1 MLAFPFYSSSATNGY
16 MGQDSPSPQKFRTVK
31 EWWTHITEHSDIEL
45 ERGEKIFLDQKKK
58 KSQQK
63 SIKHLEISITRNV
76 QDPCKHNNK
85 ANKQKQ

>member
-1 MLAFPFYSSSATNGY
+1 MDPHN
-16 MGQDSPSPQKFRTVK
+16 RTLGH
-31 EWWTHITEHSDIEL
+31 WTWERWKDIS
-45 ERGEKIFLDQKKK
+45 GPKKK